1 MDTSGYVFVLT
12 LIDPKIDIPYEV
24 IPNHVLKKAD
34 QAQID
39 KIKSLLQRFNTNP
52 FFISISHYE
61 HDILAVLGNKPGN
74 ISYKHNALA
83 TDEWHYWIIQVQGTN
98 SELQELSYALALM
111 ENDIEL
117 GFFVISTGTLG
128 DGFVWHSQHLH
139 TFFNDY
145 ELQAS
150 SPKEIT
156 DVDLKLAEDCYSKL
170 KSIPKEYP
178 HIKRAFQLF
187 DMLRC
192 IPMTSELTV
201 IGLFAV
207 IESLLTHAP
216 NDKDPADS
224 LVRQIKHKIPL
235 VRKRCR
241 RTIDHKTIFNNI
253 KEDKLWEKLY
263 AYRSKVVHGE
273 SVTLSQNLSVLKDQ
287 KTIVKFLREMVKL
300 LLIGS
305 LDEPILMSDLKEC

>member
-192 IPMTSELTV
+192 IPATSELTV
-201 IGLFAV
+201 IGLFSI

-216 NDKDPADS
+216 NDKDPTDS

-235 VRKRCR
+235 VRKRHR
-241 RTIDHKTIFNNI
+241 RRIDYKTIFNNNI

-263 AYRSKVVHGE
+263 AYRSKIVHGE
-273 SVTLSQNLSVLKDQ
+273 SVKLSNKLRVLKNQ

-305 LDEPILMSDLKEC
+305 LDEPKEC